1 VYISLLLRCEISQN
15 EAKNPALK
23 SSFELCRPYLLEEI
37 RLIKPKIII
46 TLGEEAFMHL
56 YPNLLSKGGFSSIR
70 GSILKD
76 DDRFIMPTF
85 SPEWI
90 SKNPSFE
97 ENFIDDLKKIKGVI

>member
-1 VYISLLLRCEISQN
+1 
-15 EAKNPALK
+15 
-23 SSFELCRPYLLEEI
+23 
-37 RLIKPKIII
+37 
-46 TLGEEAFMHL
+46 
-56 YPNLLSKGGFSSIR
+56 LLSKGGFSSIR

-97 ENFIDDLKKIKGVI
+97 ENFIDDFKKIKGVI